1 MNCINRLNQAFV
13 DTVRSSGGQNAGRYL
28 LVPGYCAAP
37 DWALIKEFKLPED
50 TVPDRIMVE
59 VHAYTP
65 YNYALNK
72 ADPDSR
78 FDLEKD
84 AGKKKEI
91 ADFMTRLYNRY
102 IRQGIPVVI
111 DEFGAMRK
119 NTGDLQDRVNFTAYY
134 AASASARGITCAVWD
149 NSNLNDSGEV
159 FCLIDRNRVE
169 WVYPEI
175 AQALVE
181 NALFGREE

>member
-1 MNCINRLNQAFV
+1 M
-13 DTVRSSGGQNAGRYL
+13 
-28 LVPGYCAAP
+28 
-37 DWALIKEFKLPED
+37 
-50 TVPDRIMVE
+50 
-59 VHAYTP
+59 
-65 YNYALNK
+65 
-72 ADPDSR
+72 
-78 FDLEKD
+78 
-84 AGKKKEI
+84 
-91 ADFMTRLYNRY
+91 
-102 IRQGIPVVI
+102 VI